1 MTPAAGRG
9 ERSRSGASPSPAG
22 GASPRGGGISAERG
36 PFRTGCT
43 DSCLKHISISGLF
56 ADMNAKQLYHDW
68 NADCY
73 YGVVHTGPGRKASDC
88 LKYGKC
94 EKICLQH
101 LPIRKPL
108 EDVAKEFE
116 TA

>member
-22 GASPRGGGISAERG
+22 GASPRGGGISAGHG
-36 PFRTGCT
+36 PFWTGCT
-43 DSCLKHISISGLF
+43 DG
-56 ADMNAKQLYHDW
+56 
-68 NADCY
+68 
-73 YGVVHTGPGRKASDC
+73 C

-94 EKICLQH
+94 ETVCPQH

-108 EDVAKEFE
+108 EDVAKGFE